1 MNKKCLLVDGSSLLY
16 RAYFA
21 LPPMDADGVPTQ
33 AVHGF
38 LMMLFKALELSQA
51 DYCCAAFDEKTPTFR
66 HTMYAD
72 YKANRPP
79 VPEDLLPQFDI
90 IKEVLK
96 SMKLGAIS
104 LAGYEADDLLGTIS
118 HQLSEKGYTVELLTG
133 DRDALQL
140 VDENV
145 HLLFTRKGISEIV
158 HYTPEEVKK
167 IYKVSP
173 EQVTDW
179 KGLMGD
185 SSDNIPGIPGV
196 GEKTSIKL
204 LDEYGTLENVLE
216 NADKIKGKLG
226 EKVRANK
233 EQARLSKTLATI
245 NKNAPIDYD
254 IDSWEVKNLSDGAET
269 LKRYRLNTALE
280 RINRMEK
287 GSAEDAPSEQAEAS
301 FTVIDKNIKYSIKLE
316 AGKPC
321 SVVVT
326 DSSVTLSQES
336 INYKIPLQF
345 GQMSLLNMADAALSD
360 KNLKEVFAML
370 TMPLIVHDAKSLLHF
385 LDGFSIPHPTIHWDS
400 MLAAYLINP
409 QEKSYAL
416 SAFANNDSAGLY
428 ALYLNQKQSIAR
440 FGMMSLYKDIE
451 LPLSQVLYEMELTG
465 FKVDI
470 PVLNSLGKEFTG
482 QAEALQKDIIDSLD
496 QGDFNI
502 NSPQQL
508 GDVLFNKLKLP
519 ARKKTSSGRYSTD
532 AQTLES
538 IADYHPAIS
547 KILDYRQLAKLN
559 STYIDPL
566 IKNADKNS
574 RIHTTFDQTATAT
587 GRISSNDPNLQNIP
601 VRTALGREI
610 RKAFVAK
617 EGCVLIDGDYSQIEL
632 RILAHM
638 SEDKGMRDAF
648 INGMDIHR
656 ETASK
661 VYGVPV
667 QDVTDEMRSN
677 SKAINF
683 GIVYGISDFGLA
695 RNIGVTRKEAAS
707 FIENYFEKFPGVKR
721 FMDSAKDFAHKEG
734 YAKTLYGRRRPLPE
748 LKSRNYHTRSFGERV
763 AMNAPIQGTAAD
775 IIKSAMVKV
784 AQELKNNNMQSR
796 LILQV
801 HDELIIEAPLA
812 EQKQAAEILKRCMED
827 VMPLSVPLV
836 CDINTGANWYESK

>member
-1 MNKKCLLVDGSSLLY
+1 MSKTCLLVDGSSLLY

-38 LMMLFKALELSQA
+38 LMMLFKAFELSRA

-66 HTMYAD
+66 HTMYEN

-79 VPEDLLPQFDI
+79 APEDLLPQFDI
-90 IKEVLK
+90 IKEVLI
-96 SMKLGAIS
+96 SMNLGAIS

-118 HQLSEKGYTVELLTG
+118 RQLSEKGYTVDLLTG

-140 VDENV
+140 VNENV
-145 HLLFTRKGISEIV
+145 HLLFTKKGISEII
-158 HYTPEEVKK
+158 HFTPEEVKK
-167 IYKVSP
+167 VYSVTP

-185 SSDNIPGIPGV
+185 ASDNIPGIPGV
-196 GEKTSIKL
+196 GEKTAVKL
-204 LDEYGTLENVLE
+204 LDKYGTLENVLE
-216 NADKIKGKLG
+216 NADDIKGKLG

-233 EQARLSKTLATI
+233 DMAKLSKTLATI
-245 NKNAPIDYD
+245 NKNAPVNYNIEN
-254 IDSWEVKNLSDGAET
+254 WEIKNLSGGAET
-269 LKRYRLNTALE
+269 LKRYQLNTALE
-280 RINRMEK
+280 KIKRLENK
-287 GSAEDAPSEQAEAS
+287 DAEPSNYEQAEVS
-301 FTVIDKNIKYSIKLE
+301 FTVIDKNINNSVSLNTYE
-316 AGKPC
+316 PC
-321 SVVVT
+321 AVVVT
-326 DSSVTLSQES
+326 NSAITLSQNDK
-336 INYKIPLQF
+336 NYKIPLHL
-345 GQMSLLNMADAALSD
+345 GQTSLLNTSDAQPADKALKD
-360 KNLKEVFAML
+360 VFSML
-370 TMPLIVHDAKSLLHF
+370 TMPLIAHDSKSLLHL
-385 LDGFSIPHPTIHWDS
+385 LDSFSISHPKIHWDS
-400 MLAAYLINP
+400 MLAAYLLNP
-409 QEKSYAL
+409 LEKSYAL
-416 SAFANNDSAGLY
+416 NAFAKDDSAGLY
-428 ALYLNQKQSIAR
+428 ALYLKQKQSIAR
-440 FGMMSLYKDIE
+440 LGMMSLYKDIE
-451 LPLSQVLYEMELTG
+451 LPLSYVLYKMELAG

-470 PVLNSLGKEFTG
+470 AALNALGKEFTE
-482 QAEALQKDIIDSLD
+482 QADALQKNIIDSLG
-496 QGDFNI
+496 QGSFNI
-502 NSPQQL
+502 NSTQQL
-508 GDVLFNKLKLP
+508 GDVLFNKLNLP

-532 AQTLES
+532 AHTLES

-547 KILDYRQLAKLN
+547 KILDYRQVSKLN

-566 IKNADKNS
+566 IKNADDNS

-601 VRTALGREI
+601 VRTAMGREI

-638 SEDKGMRDAF
+638 SEDKGMREAF
-648 INGMDIHR
+648 INGTDIHR
-656 ETASK
+656 QTASK

-667 QDVTDEMRSN
+667 ESVTSDMRSK

-695 RNIGVTRKEAAS
+695 RNIGTTRKEAAA
-707 FIENYFEKFPGVKR
+707 FIASYFEQFPGVKR
-721 FMDSAKDFAHKEG
+721 FMEDAKAFGYKEG

-784 AQELKNNNMQSR
+784 AKELEKNNMRSR

-801 HDELIIEAPLA
+801 HDELIIEAPLEEQTKA
-812 EQKQAAEILKRCMED
+812 EEILKRCMED

-836 CDINTGANWYESK
+836 CDINTGVNWYESK